1 MSFSKNVKTELC
13 KIENQSM
20 QQIKAQAYG
29 MSLFSRV
36 FSKDDFLLATESLSV
51 ARCFSELITI
61 LTETAVDVT
70 VPLGRNNVK
79 DKLYTVSC
87 PDGLS
92 REALLNIFGHSKN
105 ETALRINRANIDD
118 EVCFSAFLRGAFLAC
133 GSVTDPQKDYHLE
146 FVSSHMNISN
156 DLAYLISEIDELSN
170 ATPKTINRKGNFIV
184 YIKGSEGIADI
195 LTLMGAQMS
204 SLEFIQEKIL
214 KSVRNNVNR
223 KINSETANS
232 NKTAAASAKQLLA
245 IERIKKKRGLKSLP
259 SELYD
264 LAVLRLEN
272 PESSLRELGE
282 MLNPP
287 ISRSGVNHRMK
298 RLMEMAEE
306 LTEK

>member
-1 MSFSKNVKTELC
+1 MSFSKNVKAELC
-13 KIENQSM
+13 KIENQSLH
-20 QQIKAQAYG
+20 QIKAQAYG

-70 VPLGRNNVK
+70 VPLGRNNSK
-79 DKLYTVSC
+79 EKLYTVSC

-92 REALLNIFGHSKN
+92 RETLFNIFGHTKN
-105 ETALRINRANIDD
+105 ETVLRINRANLDD
-118 EVCFSAFLRGAFLAC
+118 EACFSAFLRGAFLAC

-170 ATPKTINRKGNFIV
+170 VAPKTINRKGNFIV
-184 YIKGSEGIADI
+184 YIKGSEGIADM

-232 NKTAAASAKQLLA
+232 NKTAAASAKQLKA
-245 IERIKKKRGLKSLP
+245 IETIKNKKGLESLP
-259 SELYD
+259 SELYE
-264 LAVLRLEN
+264 LALARIEN
-272 PESSLRELGE
+272 PEYNLRELGAI
-282 MLNPP
+282 LSPP
-287 ISRSGVNHRMK
+287 ISRSGVNHRMMRILEIADEIK
-298 RLMEMAEE
+298 H
-306 LTEK
+306 